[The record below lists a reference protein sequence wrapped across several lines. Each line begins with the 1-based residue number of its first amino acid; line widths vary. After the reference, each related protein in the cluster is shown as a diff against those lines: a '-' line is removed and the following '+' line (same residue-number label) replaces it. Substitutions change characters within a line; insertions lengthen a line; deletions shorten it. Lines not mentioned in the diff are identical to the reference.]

1 MLATPAHAVEAGRL
15 AMPAVEV
22 PVSQA
27 SAPRVERLLSRK
39 LAIQRERVALKAQQL
54 TEQRIRQHARD
65 PFMEYR
71 LRYLSHR
78 MKSKGNPKKG
88 TRSRFIPPAWFHHD
102 MSRQLVQL
110 ATGQSDTDHFT
121 GAYSRAFGKSTQG
134 TEDFALWAVCEE
146 YYRNVVI
153 VGASSQEKEY
163 QTRLRN
169 ITQELE
175 TNEPLRRDYPG
186 ILPAKDQKGQLVK
199 WTDAEII
206 CANGC
211 RIACMPYC
219 GNIRG
224 QSYNSQR
231 PDLIIFDDPEK
242 RRDARSPAWLKEAKR
257 WFEEDVLGSEGAE
270 GVDIVW
276 NGTYLSYDCLLLWL
290 HLPEAVPD
298 EDGNIAEGRFGKGWS
313 GPDGEPLIV
322 PMLNDAGE
330 SNWPDYFPLD
340 KVERIQ
346 RKMGPRAFAIERQLK
361 VQEESDKIFTE
372 ALLVQQSEHRDHRS
386 GLVETSRGHWELR
399 GEGLSVYSHCDPSS
413 GEEVAKGKKDEK
425 DYGVIATVG
434 IDSQENLYLLDLQ
447 RGRFPY
453 SVLVQKITE
462 THDHWHPLRFGIEAN
477 AVQSW
482 LKQGVLKKRTL
493 PVVPI
498 TSTKSKYDRIE
509 SFSLNLHNRKF
520 WFDRRQGHQEAF
532 YGEGILYPL
541 SEHDDVL
548 DAVARACELA
558 LEHGYRG
565 PGQRRVAAT
574 GSRRHSYGDFNTGND
589 DLEVFGE

>member
-1 MLATPAHAVEAGRL
+1 MCRLLVLLACLLLLTTNTEAQM
-15 AMPAVEV
+15 AT
-22 PVSQA
+22 A
-27 SAPRVERLLSRK
+27 SASRVQSLQQRK
-39 LAIQRERVALKAQQL
+39 LAIQQQRVELKKQHVI
-54 TEQRIRQHARD
+54 EQRIANYARD

-78 MKSKGNPKKG
+78 MMSKGNPKKG
-88 TRSRFIPPAWFHHD
+88 TRSRFIPPAWFHHE
-102 MSRQLVQL
+102 MSRQLVML
-110 ATGQSDTDHFT
+110 ATGQSAADHFT
-121 GAYSRAFGKSTQG
+121 GAFSRAFGKSTQG
-134 TEDFALWAVCEE
+134 TEDFTLWAICEG

-175 TNEPLRRDYPG
+175 TNEALRRDYPG
-186 ILPAKDQKGQLVK
+186 ILPAKDQKGQQVK

-211 RIACMPYC
+211 RVACMPYG

-224 QSYNSQR
+224 QSYNTQR

-270 GVDIVW
+270 GVDIIW

-290 HLPEAVPD
+290 HLPEAVED
-298 EDGNIAEGRFGKGWS
+298 EHGEIPEGRFGKGWS
-313 GPDGEPLIV
+313 GPDGVPLVV
-322 PMLNDAGE
+322 PMINDEGE
-330 SNWPDYFPLD
+330 SNWPDYFPLE

-346 RKMGPRAFAIERQLK
+346 RKMGPRGFAIERQLK

-372 ALLVQQSEHRDHRS
+372 ELLLQQSENRDHRT
-386 GLVETSRGHWELR
+386 GLVETSRGYWELR

-434 IDSQENLYLLDLQ
+434 IDRNENLYLLDLE

-453 SVLVQKITE
+453 HLLVKKIKE
-462 THDHWHPLRFGIEAN
+462 SHDHWHPLRFGIEAN

-482 LKQGVLKKRTL
+482 LKQGVLKSRTL

-498 TSTKSKYDRIE
+498 TSTKSKYERIE

-520 WFDRRQGHQEAF
+520 WFDRRQGHQESF
-532 YGEGILYPL
+532 YAEGILYPL

-548 DAVARACELA
+548 DSVAQACELA
-558 LEHGYRG
+558 LEHKYKG
-565 PGQRRVAAT
+565 PSSSRPEAL
-574 GSRRHSYGDFNTGND
+574 GSRRHDYDDFSERGDLGGFI
-589 DLEVFGE
+589 E